1 MLSETIDKIEDKIE
15 KSTTLSDPERKELLA
30 IIAKLESE
38 VGTLPDSQAERAE
51 SIKRFAELSAHEATK
66 QEKNPQLLELSL
78 NGLNSSVQEFET
90 DHPELIQAVNSI
102 CHMLSNIGI

>member
-15 KSTTLSDPERKELLA
+15 KSSTLSDAERQELLA
-30 IIAKLESE
+30 IIAKLETE
-38 VGTLPDSQAERAE
+38 VGALPDSQAERAE

-78 NGLNSSVQEFET
+78 NGLNSSVQEFEA
-90 DHPELIQAVNSI
+90 DHPGLVQAVNNI
-102 CHMLSNIGI
+102 CHMLANIGI